1 MFLLFYQTDQI
12 TEVFVIPTHAKM
24 VENAGKWDRTALN
37 VAAPSSTMEDTVSVS
52 KQ

>member
-1 MFLLFYQTDQI
+1 
-12 TEVFVIPTHAKM
+12 M

-52 KQ
+52 KQYILYVYEAKNT